1 MAVYRHQKKWM
12 YDFWKNKIR
21 HQQWGYRTR
30 QEAKIAEAE
39 ARKNLKAMNSGFI
52 ELCERRLKELDLRRT
67 TKYFKAN
74 KRLIEKLILLWSY
87 KKEIKRQDIVDYF
100 EERKRGSPYVANADL
115 RMMKALFNCG
125 IENEMINYNPAE
137 KIKFVPM
144 RRRKKY
150 IPSSEDVKKVLELAN
165 PEQRSYL
172 IVLINTMAR
181 VGEINQLKW
190 EDIHNDFLILKTKK
204 SKNSN
209 VVERVIPMNS
219 IINDTLR
226 HIKRYD
232 EYVFINPV
240 TGKPYDYRSKFLK
253 TLCIKA
259 KVKPFTF
266 HCIRHYGATKL
277 DQAGVALCDIQ
288 TLLGHQSPTTTSIYL
303 QSVRKSLIEAVKKLI

>member
-12 YDFWKNKIR
+12 YDFWKNKVR
-21 HQQWGYRTR
+21 YQQWGYPTR

-39 ARKNLKAMNSGFI
+39 ARKNLKEMNSGFV
-52 ELCERRLKELDLRRT
+52 ELCERRLTELQLRRT

-74 KRLIEKLILLWSY
+74 KSLIEKLILLWGG
-87 KKEIKRQDIVDYF
+87 KREIKRQDIVDYF
-100 EERKRGSPYVANADL
+100 EERNRGSPYVANADL
-115 RMMKALFNCG
+115 RMIKALFNCG

-137 KIKFVPM
+137 NIKFVPI
-144 RRRKKY
+144 RRQKKY

-165 PEQRSYL
+165 PEQRAYL
-172 IVLINTMAR
+172 LVLINTMAR
-181 VGEINQLKW
+181 VGEINHLKW
-190 EDIHNDFLILKTKK
+190 EDVHDDFLILKTKK

-209 VVERVIPMNS
+209 IVERVIPSNKLLR
-219 IINDTLR
+219 DTLQNLPR
-226 HIKRYD
+226 HND
-232 EYVFINPV
+232 YVFVNQDS
-240 TGKPYDYRSKFLK
+240 KPYYYRSKFLK

-266 HCIRHYGATKL
+266 HCLRHYGATKL

-288 TLLGHQSPTTTSIYL
+288 ELLGHQSPTTTSIYL